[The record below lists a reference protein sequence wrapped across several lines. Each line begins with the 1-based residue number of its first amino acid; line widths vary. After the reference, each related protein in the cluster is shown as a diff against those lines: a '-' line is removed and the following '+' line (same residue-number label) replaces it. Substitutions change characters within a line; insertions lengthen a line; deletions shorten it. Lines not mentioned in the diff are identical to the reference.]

1 MRFDKFP
8 ENLKCG
14 DHRAE
19 MEYGPKSNA
28 QDN

>member
-1 MRFDKFP
+1 MRLDKFP
-8 ENLKCG
+8 EDIKCG

-19 MEYGPKSNA
+19 MESGPKSNA